1 MKCIFGVGHVTL
13 LEFKM
18 DANMASEARNNAL
31 CRKPAEICENKRNSI
46 GYPHIFDHARLTADA
61 ADIARRRPTTGIQNG
76 GLYTGSTLY
85 LCNGMRYQRNSNG
98 YPDIFDHA
106 RLIADTADVGQCRQC

>member
-1 MKCIFGVGHVTL
+1 MKCIFRVDHVTL

-46 GYPHIFDHARLTADA
+46 GYPHIFDNARLIADTG
-61 ADIARRRPTTGIQNG
+61 DIARRRPTETVGISLISN
-76 GLYTGSTLY
+76 SIVDY
-85 LCNGMRYQRNSNG
+85 LRVYATRNEI
-98 YPDIFDHA
+98 P
-106 RLIADTADVGQCRQC
+106 TANL